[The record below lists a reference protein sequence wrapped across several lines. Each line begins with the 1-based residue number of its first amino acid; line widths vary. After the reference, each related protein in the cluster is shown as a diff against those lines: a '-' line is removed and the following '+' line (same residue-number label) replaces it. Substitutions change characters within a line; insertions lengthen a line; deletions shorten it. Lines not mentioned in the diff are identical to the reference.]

1 MSIFKRKDMMKHFL
15 FLVVTATLLS
25 CGSTKVAYDYD
36 EHINFSTYKT
46 YNYIADM
53 QTGLSQLDDN
63 RLMDATDVVMQ
74 ANGFAKS
81 ETPDLLINIVADQ
94 YETAPQNSVGIG
106 VGGGSYG
113 GGVSVGA
120 GIPLGG
126 RKDHQTITF
135 DLVDARQDILVWQA
149 VSDSNVAV
157 NTNPQDRVTY
167 FAKLVQKVF
176 SEFPP
181 EK

>member
-1 MSIFKRKDMMKHFL
+1 MMKHFL
-15 FLVVTATLLS
+15 VLITALTLFS

-36 EHINFSTYKT
+36 EQINFESYKT

-53 QTGLSQLDDN
+53 QTGLSQLDVN
-63 RLMDATDVVMQ
+63 RLIDATDVVME
-74 ANGFAKS
+74 AKGFTKS

-135 DLVDARQDILVWQA
+135 DLVDAQQDMLVWQA

-167 FAKLVQKVF
+167 FTKVVQKVF

>member
-1 MSIFKRKDMMKHFL
+1 MMKHFL
-15 FLVVTATLLS
+15 FLVLTATLFS

-36 EHINFSTYKT
+36 EQIDFTTYKT
-46 YNYIADM
+46 YNYIGEM
-53 QTGLSQLDDN
+53 QTGMSQLDDN
-63 RLMDATDVVMQ
+63 RLMDATDLVMQ
-74 ANGFAKS
+74 ANGFSKS
-81 ETPDLLINIVADQ
+81 ETPDLLINIVVEQ
-94 YETAPQNSVGIG
+94 YDAAPQNSVGIG

-126 RKDHQTITF
+126 RKDYQTITF
-135 DLVDARQDILVWQA
+135 DLVDARKDMLVWQA

-157 NTNPQDRVTY
+157 NTNPQDRVAY
-167 FAKLVQKVF
+167 FTKIVQKVF